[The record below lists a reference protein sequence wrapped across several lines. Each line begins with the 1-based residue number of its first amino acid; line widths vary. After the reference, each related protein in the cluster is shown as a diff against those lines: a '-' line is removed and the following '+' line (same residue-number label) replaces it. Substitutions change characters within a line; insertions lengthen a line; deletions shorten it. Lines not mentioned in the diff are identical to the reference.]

1 MNNNQ
6 DFNNL
11 PNSPIPNSLTN
22 MVPTVPNKPNQNT
35 INNNSQT
42 LEQNQNNLY
51 LNQPNAITNNNQ
63 EQNISNNNIINQQQN
78 KFINYN
84 NSPSETSIADLN
96 VEGSY
101 NQLEK
106 PSYANDPQV
115 KQNMAEHKK
124 NTVPISKELKTVI
137 VIALILLIF
146 IIIIPIIFEFINDI
160 RFN

>member
-22 MVPTVPNKPNQNT
+22 MVPTVPNQP
-35 INNNSQT
+35 
-42 LEQNQNNLY
+42 NQNNLY

-63 EQNISNNNIINQQQN
+63 EQN

-106 PSYANDPQV
+106 PSYTNDPQV

-146 IIIIPIIFEFINDI
+146 IIIMPIIFEFINDI

>member
-11 PNSPIPNSLTN
+11 PNSPIPNNLTN
-22 MVPTVPNKPNQNT
+22 MAPTVPNQP
-35 INNNSQT
+35 
-42 LEQNQNNLY
+42 NQNNLY
-51 LNQPNAITNNNQ
+51 LNQPNALTNNNQ
-63 EQNISNNNIINQQQN
+63 EQNVSDNNIINQQQN

-84 NSPSETSIADLN
+84 NSPSETSIANLN

-146 IIIIPIIFEFINDI
+146 IIIMPIIFEFINDI